1 MNYLIIIYFK
11 ILYSP
16 GAGIVINVP
25 NDRKSANQVDKL
37 PGVSILT
44 KNKKK
49 ELHILYRTQF
59 NRWNTNNLETKPLD
73 SYVYVHVCGLPR
85 GTSGNEPICQ
95 GSRHKRWGFDPH
107 QRVGLENPLGVGMT
121 THSSM
126 LTWRIPWTEE
136 PGGLQ
141 SMRIAE
147 LDMTAT
153 SMRAHTRTYTHTHTR
168 LCVCYFEFYEG

>member
-49 ELHILYRTQF
+49 NFIFYTGLSLTDEIQTTWKQSLWIHLFMCMCVGFPGVLVVMNPSVKEADIRDEGLILI
-59 NRWNTNNLETKPLD
+59 K
-73 SYVYVHVCGLPR
+73 GL
-85 GTSGNEPICQ
+85 GW
-95 GSRHKRWGFDPH
+95 K
-107 QRVGLENPLGVGMT
+107 
-121 THSSM
+121 
-126 LTWRIPWTEE
+126 IPW
-136 PGGLQ
+136 GW
-141 SMRIAE
+141 A
-147 LDMTAT
+147 
-153 SMRAHTRTYTHTHTR
+153 
-168 LCVCYFEFYEG
+168 